1 MCIRDRER
9 DLVFLGSERK
19 VVVHDFFP
27 DQALFLTVEEG
38 PAVSEL
44 IYDTSKGPDICLH
57 SADVIAQELG
67 CHVTRITN
75 KGTRGFRRRWLW
87 GWKY

>member
-1 MCIRDRER
+1 MLSDVLVVVSLTTESLFAVYLHNFGENIVEER

-44 IYDTSKGPDICLH
+44 IYDTSKGPDLSLIH
-57 SADVIAQELG
+57 I
-67 CHVTRITN
+67 
-75 KGTRGFRRRWLW
+75 
-87 GWKY
+87 